1 MQCALYI
8 YFLICLSYNIND
20 KLFYREVSGMYKYK
34 VETYKVNDAAEAMNA
49 LAAQGW
55 RVIAVSPN
63 VAFGFGIVVTYEKKT
78 DN

>member
-1 MQCALYI
+1 
-8 YFLICLSYNIND
+8 
-20 KLFYREVSGMYKYK
+20 MYKYK

-63 VAFGFGIVVTYEKKT
+63 VAFGFGIVVTYERKRIIE
-78 DN
+78 NYN

>member
-1 MQCALYI
+1 
-8 YFLICLSYNIND
+8 
-20 KLFYREVSGMYKYK
+20 MYKYK

-49 LAAQGW
+49 LAAQRW

-78 DN
+78 AN

>member
-1 MQCALYI
+1 M
-8 YFLICLSYNIND
+8 
-20 KLFYREVSGMYKYK
+20 FYREVSGMYKYK
-34 VETYKVNDAAEAMNA
+34 VEAYKVNDAAEAMNA